1 MKKEDLRIVYFGN
14 PEYAVQPL
22 RDLVESGYSVV
33 GVVTNPDG
41 VMRKGKK
48 VSQETPVKTCAK
60 SLGIQTI
67 LQPHSLMDPGFL
79 GDLQKL
85 KANLQVVVAFKI
97 LPDIVWGMP
106 KFGTINAHASLLPR
120 FRGAAPIER
129 AIMAGETETGVT
141 VFQLKH
147 DVDTGD
153 IIDSVGIE
161 ISDTDD
167 AGTISLKL
175 SELSGQMIISALEE
189 LQENS
194 KFILSKQGEEPDP
207 KYRVAPKIHLADRI
221 IDWDQPTVKLWNF
234 VRALSPNYGALTKIS
249 GKTVKILK
257 VDPEE
262 ITKPDIGRPGTIA
275 TDKKTWL
282 KFRTRDGYLAVK
294 VLQVEGKK
302 VMTIKEFL
310 NGYARNLL

>member
-22 RDLVESGYSVV
+22 RDLVESRCSVV

-48 VSQETPVKTCAK
+48 VSQETPVKACAK

-67 LQPHSLMDPGFL
+67 LQPHSLTDPEFL

-129 AIMAGETETGVT
+129 AIMAGETKTGVT

-175 SELSGQMIISALEE
+175 SELSGLMILSAIEE
-189 LQENS
+189 LLKNS
-194 KFILSKQGEEPDP
+194 KFTLSKQGEEPEP

-234 VRALSPNYGALTKIS
+234 VRALSPAYGALTKIS

-257 VDPEE
+257 IGPEV
-262 ITKPDIGRPGTIA
+262 TKTDTTRPGTIA